1 MKKRSLIILLLI
13 AIVMVGSLINVDAK
27 TIKRYASNN
36 TVENV
41 VDGSGVDD
49 TCSGIFTQDA
59 LDIIHELLDYF
70 RFLTPAVLIIMI
82 AADLTS
88 VVMSTEHAPGGR
100 DDSMRKAL
108 SKISRRLIAAVL
120 LFFIPTIIKIILN
133 LDGVKQAISLDD
145 SCVNVIN

>member
-1 MKKRSLIILLLI
+1 MKRRSLIIMLLV
-13 AIVMVGSLINVDAK
+13 AIVMFSSLIKVDAK

-59 LDIIHELLDYF
+59 LNIIHELLDYF

-120 LFFIPTIIKIILN
+120 LFFIPTLIKIILN

-145 SCVNVIN
+145 SCIEVIN